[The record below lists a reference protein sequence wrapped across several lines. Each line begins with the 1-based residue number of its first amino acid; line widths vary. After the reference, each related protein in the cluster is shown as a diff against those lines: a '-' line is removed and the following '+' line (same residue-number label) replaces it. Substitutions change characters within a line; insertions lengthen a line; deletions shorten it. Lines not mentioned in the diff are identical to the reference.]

1 MKKAYSLLVL
11 LLLLGSMHAFAAD
24 INADYDHTTSFSQYR
39 TYSWI
44 KVQAG
49 DSLWADRIQQDVD
62 AQLAAKG
69 WTKVA
74 ANGSAS
80 VSALETTQ
88 NQNTLETFY
97 DGFGGGWRWRGG
109 GGMGMATTA
118 TDVTKVGT
126 VVVDVFDSQS
136 KQLIWRGTESAD
148 LSGHS
153 DKNAKSLAKNL
164 ETLFKHFPPSK

>member
-1 MKKAYSLLVL
+1 MKKTYSLLAL

-24 INADYDHTTSFSQYR
+24 INTDYDHTTNFSQYK

-62 AQLAAKG
+62 AQLAARG

-74 ANGSAS
+74 ANGNAS

-109 GGMGMATTA
+109 GGMGMATTT

-153 DKNAKSLAKNL
+153 DKNAKSLEKNL
-164 ETLFKHFPPSK
+164 ATLFKRFPPSK

>member
-1 MKKAYSLLVL
+1 MKKAYCLLVL
-11 LLLLGSMHAFAAD
+11 LLLLGSMRAFAAD
-24 INADYDHTTSFSQYR
+24 INTDYNHTTNFSQYK

-74 ANGSAS
+74 ANGNAS

-88 NQNTLETFY
+88 SQNTLETFY
-97 DGFGGGWRWRGG
+97 DGSEEVGGGVAVAVWAWQRLPL
-109 GGMGMATTA
+109 T
-118 TDVTKVGT
+118 
-126 VVVDVFDSQS
+126 SQ
-136 KQLIWRGTESAD
+136 RSAPS
-148 LSGHS
+148 LSTSSIHS
-153 DKNAKSLAKNL
+153 LS
-164 ETLFKHFPPSK
+164 S